1 MASEFGKSQRG
12 HQVYSYAQR
21 VSWGFMHGITKVQ
34 VPHNS
39 CKQLYPVV
47 KLLLSVAEIIN
58 LILYLLPEGLYF
70 YGSTALG

>member
-1 MASEFGKSQRG
+1 MASKFGKSQRG

-21 VSWGFMHGITKVQ
+21 VLLKFKFLTAAVS
-34 VPHNS
+34 NY
-39 CKQLYPVV
+39 YPVV
-47 KLLLSVAEIIN
+47 KLLLGVTEIIN